1 MCHWC
6 CFGFRVVDYAGES
19 EVPLYS
25 SNDLEWR
32 GLIDSSRWLIDVGR
46 EDHGKRVLVDL
57 HGGDMAD
64 EQARL
69 EFEEIKDKVLDE
81 V

>member
-1 MCHWC
+1 
-6 CFGFRVVDYAGES
+6 
-19 EVPLYS
+19 
-25 SNDLEWR
+25 
-32 GLIDSSRWLIDVGR
+32 
-46 EDHGKRVLVDL
+46 VDL